1 MMGKSL
7 NAEFMREVGSRPY
20 FFLLSGLSALSM
32 LILFWGLFY
41 KIQPTA
47 TGFGLIAKKGKI
59 ERVIAPSGGLISNI
73 LVETGSTVNKGQL
86 LAEIDLEGYNINL
99 RSAQAIAQSN
109 KITAPKELEQK
120 RISIQQQ
127 VNAIEGSL
135 SVLQEQISQNEKL
148 IAQVSPLVESG
159 DISMNEYIDQLKEL
173 DDLKLQ
179 AYTFEGR
186 IATLKAEE
194 QSEIDRISSEYTQTV
209 KENESSEYERKLA
222 SNISSPI
229 TGIVSS
235 IDAAVGT
242 IVEKGESVAQ
252 VSYGDG
258 TLKGVFLA
266 AADDARKIR
275 EGDQCLISPAESPPE
290 KYGYVR
296 GIVHQV
302 GAVPANPASLS
313 RIIGLDYTVNSLFEY
328 AQNQTQRNVYDA
340 FPFVVVVDIPVR
352 KGKPQWTTGT
362 IPPWGFT
369 SGGPAEMQCV
379 YDTFRPISFLI
390 PWLREQAGYKQLNT
404 GG

>member
-1 MMGKSL
+1 MNK
-7 NAEFMREVGSRPY
+7 
-20 FFLLSGLSALSM
+20 
-32 LILFWGLFY
+32 
-41 KIQPTA
+41 
-47 TGFGLIAKKGKI
+47 
-59 ERVIAPSGGLISNI
+59 
-73 LVETGSTVNKGQL
+73 LV
-86 LAEIDLEGYNINL
+86 
-99 RSAQAIAQSN
+99 
-109 KITAPKELEQK
+109 
-120 RISIQQQ
+120 
-127 VNAIEGSL
+127 
-135 SVLQEQISQNEKL
+135 
-148 IAQVSPLVESG
+148 
-159 DISMNEYIDQLKEL
+159 
-173 DDLKLQ
+173 
-179 AYTFEGR
+179 
-186 IATLKAEE
+186 
-194 QSEIDRISSEYTQTV
+194 
-209 KENESSEYERKLA
+209 

-229 TGIVSS
+229 TGFVSS

-242 IVEKGESVAQ
+242 IVEKAGRCTGFLRRWNA
-252 VSYGDG
+252 
-258 TLKGVFLA
+258 KGVFLA

-275 EGDQCLISPAESPPE
+275 KGDQCLISPAESPPE